1 VRVKKIHAE
10 YPKMAIKD
18 YLPDAAVYLIGS
30 RTNDKLRGG
39 ISISFPTSLIS
50 SHQPIISIDT

>member
-39 ISISFPTSLIS
+39 DIDILSDIFDLIPS
-50 SHQPIISIDT
+50 ADYFY

>member
-10 YPKMAIKD
+10 YLKMAIKD

-39 ISISFPTSLIS
+39 DIDILSDIFDLIPS
-50 SHQPIISIDT
+50 ADYFY